1 MDIRRDPHGGGKA
14 PRAPAVGGVQFH
26 PESVCTAH
34 GRQLLANFRDLTPT
48 RRNGSAPKPR
58 RRPRT
63 LSPYVVETRRI
74 DRRVDPQTVY
84 ERLFADGPNS
94 FWLDGS
100 STVESDARFTIMG
113 DASGP
118 RAEYITYDVAD
129 GTVLVHRSGVP
140 AGRRRVRFFDYLDE
154 QLRARAVPASPDL
167 PFSFNLGYVGY
178 LATS

>member
-1 MDIRRDPHGGGKA
+1 M
-14 PRAPAVGGVQFH
+14 
-26 PESVCTAH
+26 
-34 GRQLLANFRDLTPT
+34 
-48 RRNGSAPKPR
+48 
-58 RRPRT
+58 
-63 LSPYVVETRRI
+63 
-74 DRRVDPQTVY
+74 Y

-140 AGRRRVRFFDYLDE
+140 AGTRRVRFFDYLDE
-154 QLRARAVPASPDL
+154 QLRARAVPPSPDL

-178 LATS
+178 LGYELKAEADGNAQHSADTPDAAWSSPTAQS